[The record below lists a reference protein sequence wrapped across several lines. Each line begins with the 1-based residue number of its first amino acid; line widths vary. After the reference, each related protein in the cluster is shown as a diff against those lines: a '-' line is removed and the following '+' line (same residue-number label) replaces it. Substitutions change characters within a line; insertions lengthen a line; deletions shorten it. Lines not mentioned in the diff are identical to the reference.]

1 MKTINAFHPDYIKTY
16 YPNFT
21 KPFHRVD
28 GKKNEVKPKLQ
39 RESVIAKTK
48 GKSIAAY
55 PKTKAV
61 RSNRR
66 THDKVMG

>member
-21 KPFHRVD
+21 KPFYRVD
-28 GKKNEVKPKLQ
+28 GKKNEVKPKRQ
-39 RESVIAKTK
+39 RESVIA
-48 GKSIAAY
+48 
-55 PKTKAV
+55 KTKAV

-66 THDKVMG
+66 THE